1 MAVGE
6 STVGSAQV
14 GRGQQSVLAP
24 GLRRL
29 GTRVVRDWIPPFMII
44 LGVLAIW
51 QICSSTGLVKEF
63 VLPGV
68 LTVAGAWVTDNAL
81 ILKHAQPTL
90 IEAILGFTIGNTL
103 AVALAV
109 LFVHS
114 SLAERGLF
122 PVALGYRSVPTIAL
136 TPVLVLAMGSGM
148 EPKIF
153 IASMSCFFV
162 TLVNMMRGLRAV
174 DVEAAELMHSLSANW
189 WQVLTKLRWP
199 ASMPFLFTSLKL
211 GAGSAFLGALVA
223 EWVGSTQGLG
233 YLIVLSSYQFHI
245 PTMWATIFTAS
256 AMALTAFFLVSLV
269 ERRATRWA
277 RGVQLPE

>member
-1 MAVGE
+1 
-6 STVGSAQV
+6 
-14 GRGQQSVLAP
+14 
-24 GLRRL
+24 
-29 GTRVVRDWIPPFMII
+29 
-44 LGVLAIW
+44 
-51 QICSSTGLVKEF
+51 
-63 VLPGV
+63 
-68 LTVAGAWVTDNAL
+68 
-81 ILKHAQPTL
+81 
-90 IEAILGFTIGNTL
+90 
-103 AVALAV
+103 
-109 LFVHS
+109 
-114 SLAERGLF
+114 
-122 PVALGYRSVPTIAL
+122 VPLIAL
-136 TPVLVLAMGSGM
+136 TPVLVLAMGNGM

-162 TLVNMMRGLRAV
+162 TLVNMMRGLRSV

-223 EWVGSTQGLG
+223 EWVGSTEGLG

-269 ERRATRWA
+269 ERRVTRWA

>member
-1 MAVGE
+1 MAVRE
-6 STVGSAQV
+6 SIIATTSPLRALPAPNLS
-14 GRGQQSVLAP
+14 RLAA
-24 GLRRL
+24 RA
-29 GTRVVRDWIPPFMII
+29 TRDWVPPLMII
-44 LGVLAIW
+44 LGVLAFW
-51 QICSSTGLVKEF
+51 QIASSTGLVKDF

-68 LTVAGAWVTDNAL
+68 LTVVGAWITDHEL
-81 ILKHAQPTL
+81 ILKHARPTI
-90 IEAILGFTIGNTL
+90 IEALLGFAIGNM
-103 AVALAV
+103 AAIVLAV

-136 TPVLVLAMGSGM
+136 TPVLVLAMGNGM

-162 TLVNMMRGLRAV
+162 TLVNMMRGLRSV
-174 DVEAAELMHSLSANW
+174 DAEAAELMHSLSANW

-256 AMALTAFFLVSLV
+256 AMALSAFFVVSLV
-269 ERRATRWA
+269 ERRVTRWA

>member
-1 MAVGE
+1 MAVRELIAGAAPAL
-6 STVGSAQV
+6 SRRPVALRIGV
-14 GRGQQSVLAP
+14 GRLGARFLRDWMPPLMIIFAVLA
-24 GLRRL
+24 
-29 GTRVVRDWIPPFMII
+29 
-44 LGVLAIW
+44 AW
-51 QICSSTGLVKEF
+51 QIASSTGLVKEF

-68 LTVAGAWVTDNAL
+68 LTVVGAWFSDWSL
-81 ILKHAQPTL
+81 ILKHARPTL
-90 IEAILGFTIGNTL
+90 IEATLGFTIGNT
-103 AVALAV
+103 AAIALAV

-122 PVALGYRSVPTIAL
+122 PVALGYRSVPLIAL
-136 TPVLVLAMGSGM
+136 TPVLVLAMGNGM

-162 TLVNMMRGLRAV
+162 TLVNMMRGLRSV

-223 EWVGSTQGLG
+223 EWVGSTEGLG

-269 ERRATRWA
+269 ERRVTRWA

>member
-1 MAVGE
+1 VAIRELIAGSSPVVRARPARLRVG
-6 STVGSAQV
+6 V
-14 GRGQQSVLAP
+14 GRACASF
-24 GLRRL
+24 
-29 GTRVVRDWIPPFMII
+29 VRDWVPPLMII
-44 LGVLAIW
+44 LGVLAAW
-51 QICSSTGLVKEF
+51 QIASSTGLVKEF

-68 LTVAGAWVTDNAL
+68 FTVIGAWFSDWAL
-81 ILKHAQPTL
+81 ILKHARPTL
-90 IEAILGFTIGNTL
+90 IEALLGFAIGNT
-103 AVALAV
+103 AAIALAV

-114 SLAERGLF
+114 NLAERGLF
-122 PVALGYRSVPTIAL
+122 PVALGYRSVPLIAL
-136 TPVLVLAMGSGM
+136 TPVLVLAMGNGM

-162 TLVNMMRGLRAV
+162 TLVNMMRGLRSV

-199 ASMPFLFTSLKL
+199 ASMPFLFTALKL

-223 EWVGSTQGLG
+223 EWVGSTEGLG

-256 AMALTAFFLVSLV
+256 ALALTGFFLVSLV
-269 ERRATRWA
+269 ERRVTRWA